1 MFLKTVLENS
11 FRLWLYLVDI
21 VSYTRTRYS
30 ASSKQRIL
38 SSEQSEADDN
48 TNTMRE
54 DSSTTNFSENNDFFL
69 EELKSDDCRSFLLN
83 SFKNIQEQIE
93 ELFVMVRKI
102 TNAS

>member
-1 MFLKTVLENS
+1 MFHIHVQDIL
-11 FRLWLYLVDI
+11 LV
-21 VSYTRTRYS
+21 
-30 ASSKQRIL
+30 QRKEFLAAI
-38 SSEQSEADDN
+38 QSEADDN

-69 EELKSDDCRSFLLN
+69 EGLKSDDCRSFLLN

-93 ELFVMVRKI
+93 ELFVMVREI

>member
-1 MFLKTVLENS
+1 MFHIHVQDIL
-11 FRLWLYLVDI
+11 LV
-21 VSYTRTRYS
+21 
-30 ASSKQRIL
+30 QRKEFLAAI
-38 SSEQSEADDN
+38 QSEADDN

-69 EELKSDDCRSFLLN
+69 EGLKSDDCRSFLPN

-102 TNAS
+102 TNTD

>member
-1 MFLKTVLENS
+1 MFVKTVLENS

-102 TNAS
+102 TNAN

>member
-1 MFLKTVLENS
+1 MFHIHVQDIL
-11 FRLWLYLVDI
+11 LV
-21 VSYTRTRYS
+21 
-30 ASSKQRIL
+30 QRKEFLAAI
-38 SSEQSEADDN
+38 QSEADDN

-69 EELKSDDCRSFLLN
+69 EGLKSDDCRSFLLN

>member
-54 DSSTTNFSENNDFFL
+54 DGSTTNFSENNDFFL
-69 EELKSDDCRSFLLN
+69 EGLKSDDCRSFLLN

-102 TNAS
+102 TNAN